1 MPLLLLPLL
10 SFLREILLGRHEF
23 RSIHWIGCFLHFNI
37 IKLAHHGIFVENC
50 RERLLPHMCF
60 NESNEDEFTIERDD
74 ELLHI
79 SDDGR
84 CIEILGDAAAH
95 SANRFK
101 SVLEH
106 FDRGCV
112 ELVGIRDE
120 LVCAAAEDVETF
132 GLYFDEFLQCFV
144 NYERIGLPKVLQ

>member
-1 MPLLLLPLL
+1 M
-10 SFLREILLGRHEF
+10 
-23 RSIHWIGCFLHFNI
+23 
-37 IKLAHHGIFVENC
+37 
-50 RERLLPHMCF
+50 
-60 NESNEDEFTIERDD
+60 DEFVDVV
-74 ELLHI
+74 H
-79 SDDGR
+79 DGL
-84 CIEILGDAAAH
+84 CVEVFSDAAAH

-101 SVLEH
+101 SVLQH

-112 ELVGIRDE
+112 ELVGGGRGIWCIRDE